1 MNNSL
6 VSGLVTFLS
15 CSMATRYAVIGLPPS
30 SAGAVHLT
38 VSEEASMSA
47 AVDVM
52 FDKPG
57 APEKKT

>member
-15 CSMATRYAVIGLPPS
+15 CSITTLYAVIGLPPS

-47 AVDVM
+47 VVDM
-52 FDKPG
+52 MLGKPG